1 MQVQVLF
8 LREESNTITISLRP
22 SLAITN
28 RTELTLEVV
37 EPTLESPGATV
48 TEGAGEGEGEGVW
61 QEGDEPVMQLE
72 PAVTKSLSQN
82 EVCCFSN

>member
-1 MQVQVLF
+1 MLVQVLF

-37 EPTLESPGATV
+37 EPTLESPSTTV
-48 TEGAGEGEGEGVW
+48 TEGEGEGVW
-61 QEGDEPVMQLE
+61 QEGKEPMNVLE

-82 EVCCFSN
+82 EVSSTGVP